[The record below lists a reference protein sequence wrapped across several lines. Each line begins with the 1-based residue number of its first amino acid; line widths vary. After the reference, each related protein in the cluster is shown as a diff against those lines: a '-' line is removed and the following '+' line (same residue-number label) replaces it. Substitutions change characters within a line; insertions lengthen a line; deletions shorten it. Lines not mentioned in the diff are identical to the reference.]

1 MVAASQGSASH
12 PGGSPGHSTTAGGWH
27 CQWAEG
33 EEEEE
38 EKEEEKEEEEEE
50 KEEEEEGEE
59 REHPASL
66 MWYGLASSGIFSMDR
81 LLFF

>member
-1 MVAASQGSASH
+1 MLMPLMPMVAASHGSASH
-12 PGGSPGHSTTAGGWH
+12 PGGSPGHSTTAGGWQ

-33 EEEEE
+33 EEEEEEE

-59 REHPASL
+59 REHPASQ
-66 MWYGLASSGIFSMDR
+66 M
-81 LLFF
+81 